1 MKLVKF
7 VPAIAATLVLAA
19 CSTAENMVSSTTNA
33 VSNAASA
40 TTNAVS
46 NAASATTNAVS
57 NVATATKDAVA
68 GTMKSASNALSSKPT
83 FETAAYFC
91 DVQGKKNQ
99 VVSATYAF
107 VNGKIDTATIT
118 INRKVVGQ
126 EMKLDPS
133 YKDGT
138 QFVEG
143 KKVWALESGFTQ
155 ATASKTM
162 PIMFTDNNQIL
173 AKNCEIAK

>member
-19 CSTAENMVSSTTNA
+19 CSTAGNVVSSTTNA
-33 VSNAASA
+33 VSNAAST

-46 NAASATTNAVS
+46 NAA
-57 NVATATKDAVA
+57 TATKDTVA

-83 FETAAYFC
+83 FETAAYLC
-91 DVQGKKNQ
+91 DVKGKRNQ

-107 VNGKIDTATIT
+107 VNGKIETATIT
-118 INRKVVGQ
+118 INRKVVG
-126 EMKLDPS
+126 EAMKLDPS
-133 YKDGT
+133 YADGT
-138 QFVEG
+138 KFVEG
-143 KKVWALESGFTQ
+143 KKVWSLESGFTQ

-173 AKNCEIAK
+173 ARNCEFAK

>member
-19 CSTAENMVSSTTNA
+19 CSTAENVVSSTTNA

-46 NAASATTNAVS
+46 NAA
-57 NVATATKDAVA
+57 TATKDAVV
-68 GTMKSASNALSSKPT
+68 GTMKGASNALSSKPT

-143 KKVWALESGFTQ
+143 KKVWALEGGFTQ

-173 AKNCEIAK
+173 AKNCEFAK

>member
-46 NAASATTNAVS
+46 NA
-57 NVATATKDAVA
+57 ATATKDAVA

-143 KKVWALESGFTQ
+143 KKVWALEGGFTQ